1 MKNKK
6 IISILLVATITGTT
20 LLSVQENKVFA
31 TENQLVENLN
41 FNETITGFT
50 MEYDLIEDGSK
61 IHYIEESINGI
72 ITTKKY
78 INENENLKLIEELN
92 TKLNT
97 ETDEYGNIIKL
108 TAEIYNITQK
118 TVNYE
123 TIIDITNKNNIQPR
137 AIRVHPHNKTYRFA
151 HGSTG
156 HVGFNRLTHAAI
168 TGAITTVVTGGTG
181 GAGAIAGIATLVMNG
196 GYSNLYYKQETYYA
210 TAATGKNKPTWKRIT
225 KFYYDRNRT
234 KQCGNTVYRDSTI
247 LTK

>member
-6 IISILLVATITGTT
+6 IISILLIATITGTI
-20 LLSVQENKVFA
+20 LFSLQENKVFA
-31 TENQLVENLN
+31 TENQLVKNPN

-50 MEYDLIEDGSK
+50 MEYDLIEDGNK

-97 ETDEYGNIIKL
+97 ETDEYGNIIRL
-108 TAEIYNITQK
+108 TAEIHNITQK
-118 TVNYE
+118 TINYE
-123 TIIDITNKNNIQPR
+123 TIIDITNENNIQPR
-137 AIRVHPHNKTYRFA
+137 SIRVHPHDKTYRFI

-156 HVGFNRLTHAAI
+156 HVGFNKLTQAAVV
-168 TGAITTVVTGGTG
+168 GAITTVITGGTG

-210 TAATGKNKPTWKRIT
+210 TASTPKGKPTWKKIT
-225 KFYYDRNRT
+225 KFYYDKNRT
-234 KQCGNTVYRDSTI
+234 KQCGNTVYTDSTI
-247 LTK
+247 LKK